1 MLLPRL
7 AFRNLARNTRRTAI
21 TTSAIALGMAL
32 LHFTICLQHG
42 SYTKMLDT
50 GIKAMAGHVVVQ
62 ADGYQETRESERMVE
77 ESTPIVEAMAA
88 AAPNGTVIRRS
99 FLGGLL
105 SSADGSSAVA
115 IVAVEPELDREV
127 NPLHEKVILG
137 GALEADRDILIGEKL
152 AQTLQVDLGDRLVLM
167 AQAGDEMTSQLFRL
181 KGVFK
186 TGAARQDGFIGVITL
201 GASQRLLGRPD
212 AATQVTLHLPDPNG
226 TDGAHAAV
234 DASLAAQDLEILTW
248 REALPELV
256 SFIKMDRAGGE
267 IMMTILIMI
276 VTMGMFNT
284 LLMAVLER
292 TREFGVLLAI
302 GMKPGQ
308 VQRLILLEGVLL
320 GALGVTAGFILGAL
334 ITWPCVVY
342 GLDFTSMGETM
353 ETSGVAMSMHI
364 YSVYNWPRMI
374 AFSFGGLLIT
384 SAAAIWPAWRVGRL
398 DPVTAMRHH

>member
-7 AFRNLARNTRRTAI
+7 AFRNLARNTRRTLI
-21 TTSAIALGMAL
+21 TTSAIAMGMAL

-42 SYTKMLDT
+42 SYTELLDG

-62 ADGYQETRESERMVE
+62 ADGYQESREFDLMVD
-77 ESTPIVEAMAA
+77 ESTAVVEAMTAA
-88 AAPNGTVIRRS
+88 SPGAVVIRRS

-105 SSADGSSAVA
+105 NSADGSSAVA
-115 IVAVEPELDREV
+115 IVAVEPELDRQV
-127 NPLHEKVILG
+127 NPLHEKIILG
-137 GALEADRDILIGEKL
+137 ESLDGDRDILIGEKL
-152 AQTLQVDLGDRLVLM
+152 AQTLQVELGDRLVLM

-201 GASQRLLGRPD
+201 GASQKLLGRPD
-212 AATQVTLHLPDPNG
+212 AATQVTLHLDDPNG
-226 TDGAHAAV
+226 TDTAHAAIG
-234 DASLAAQDLEILTW
+234 DTLAGQALEVLTW
-248 REALPELV
+248 SQALPELV
-256 SFIKMDRAGGE
+256 SFIEMDRAGGE
-267 IMMTILIMI
+267 IMMMILIMI

-320 GALGVTAGFILGAL
+320 GALGVAAGFLLGAL

-364 YSVYNWPRMI
+364 FAVYNWPRMI
-374 AFSFGGLLIT
+374 GFSFGGLLIT
-384 SAAAIWPAWRVGRL
+384 SAAALWPAWRVGRL
-398 DPVTAMRHH
+398 NPVTAMRHH